1 MLGMS
6 KLPVGLARSMGPVL
20 ILILGKDLRIIRN
33 CMLVRI
39 ATRGESSNPI
49 SVGFLFVEVRAQ

>member
-1 MLGMS
+1 MS